1 MLRNRV
7 MVAAAA
13 LVIGLAGYAT
23 PAAAAAA
30 AAAAAPDP
38 YGRVLNIL
46 PPGQS
51 GGINAA
57 ELATV
62 LLGDPV
68 NRVAIDGKNAP
79 PNFANQLEMY
89 DTLGTQDRGQI
100 AGADLSKYYK
110 DAGFEPDTVVRQA
123 RPKSGV
129 TIRWD
134 SFGVPYIKGTTR
146 TDVAW
151 GAGYAG
157 TIDRMFLQDVLRH
170 AGAARAA
177 EFLGGT
183 DANIAM
189 DQEQLRTA
197 PYTDAEAAAQIERA
211 ADRYGAEGHDLL
223 AVADAYLAGINAAQD
238 HLCPLGLPTGLDC
251 PAEYVALGKKPARW
265 TRADLA
271 YVASLVGGI
280 FGKGGGGEYANGL
293 WLQRLR
299 QRFGDAEARRVYDD
313 LRAKNDPEAPTTATV
328 QFPYGGSGG
337 IDPDRPGV
345 ALPDL
350 GGPTAPGSGA
360 TAAGDLPPLDDLLG
374 KGQLPALPGRLD
386 TPFGT
391 LDLRLSG
398 GGMSNAAVVGAS
410 RSHSGHPVA
419 VFGPQTG
426 YFAPQLLTEQ
436 VLDGPG
442 VKARGVAFA
451 GVNMVV
457 QLGRGADYA
466 WSATSASS
474 DNVDTVAERL
484 CNMDGSPATVQSQ
497 AYLKDGVCTPL
508 DVRTHTETVLPN
520 PTAPGLPRQLS
531 FQVVRTD
538 HGVVQ
543 LRTTVGGGTPV
554 AIVLQRSTYQH
565 EVDSVMG
572 FARVNDPG
580 FVRDAASFQR
590 AMDGVDYTFNWFY
603 ADNRDIAYFGSG
615 LLPERSPDVE
625 YDLPRWGDARY
636 DWQGFL
642 PFDGHARQINP
653 PTGYLASWN
662 NKQAPGFSA
671 ADNNWGYGPIYRSLA
686 LSDRLAAA
694 GDVTPESLAGL
705 VEEAAT
711 VDSRARYTLPM
722 LLDAVGD
729 DPSVA
734 PAVALL
740 RAWLADGAH
749 RVDRDRDGSYDH
761 QAAIALFDAWW
772 EAAAKATLRG
782 GLGGLVDNLPQ
793 ALDDHPRQGLGSSW
807 NDVAWYGYV
816 SKDLR
821 QLLGQQVT
829 GPWHRSYCG
838 DGALA
843 ACRQSLRDSL
853 AAAASGLLQT
863 QGKTS
868 VAELTYDKHI
878 DDIRSV
884 AAGVVGVRPID
895 WQNRPTFQQV
905 VTFTAH
911 RP

>member
-1 MLRNRV
+1 VRPNRV
-7 MVAAAA
+7 LVTVAAAVIC
-13 LVIGLAGYAT
+13 LVVSAT
-23 PAAAAAA
+23 PANATT
-30 AAAAAPDP
+30 DP
-38 YGRVLNIL
+38 YGRVLNVL

-57 ELATV
+57 ELALV
-62 LLGDPV
+62 VLGDPQG
-68 NRVAIDGKNAP
+68 RVAVDGRNAP

-89 DTLGTQDRGQI
+89 DALGRLDPGQI
-100 AGADLSKYYK
+100 ADADLTKYYK
-110 DAGFEPDTVVRQA
+110 EAGFEPDKVVRQM
-123 RPKSGV
+123 RPKAGV

-134 SFGVPYIKGTTR
+134 SFGVPYIKGATR
-146 TDVAW
+146 ADVAW

-183 DANIAM
+183 EANIAM

-197 PYTDAEAAAQIERA
+197 PYTEQEAAVQIERA
-211 ADRYGAEGHDLL
+211 AERYGAEGNELL
-223 AVADAYLAGINAAQD
+223 AAADAYLAGINAAQNM
-238 HLCPLGLPTGLDC
+238 LCPLGLPTGLDC
-251 PAEYVALGKKPARW
+251 PAEYLALGKRPERW
-265 TRADLA
+265 DRADLA
-271 YVASLVGGI
+271 YVSSLVGGI
-280 FGKGGGGEYANGL
+280 FGKGGGGEHTNAL

-299 QRFGDAEARRVYDD
+299 QRFGDAEARKVYDD

-328 QFPYGGSGG
+328 AFPYGGSGG

-360 TAAGDLPPLDDLLG
+360 PVTGTAAATGSAAVTGGAPSLADV
-374 KGQLPALPGRLD
+374 PGRLD
-386 TPFGT
+386 APFGT
-391 LDLRLSG
+391 VDLRPSAR
-398 GGMSNAAVVGAS
+398 GMSNAALVAAD
-410 RSHSGHPVA
+410 RTRSGHPVA

-451 GVNMVV
+451 GTNLVV
-457 QLGRGADYA
+457 QIGRGADYA

-474 DNVDTVAERL
+474 DNVDTVVERL
-484 CNMDGSPATVQSQ
+484 CNMDGSPATVRSE
-497 AYLKDGVCTPL
+497 AYLKGGVCTPM
-508 DVRTHTETVLPN
+508 DIRTHTETVLPN
-520 PTAPGLPRQLS
+520 PVAPGAPRQLR
-531 FQVVRTD
+531 FQVLRTD

-543 LRTTVGGGTPV
+543 LRTTAGGTPV
-554 AIVLQRSTYQH
+554 AIVLQRSTFQH
-565 EVDSVMG
+565 EVDSVVG

-580 FVRDAASFQR
+580 VVRDAASFQR
-590 AMDGVDYTFNWFY
+590 AMHGVDYTFNWFY
-603 ADNRDIAYFGSG
+603 VDHRDIAYFGSG
-615 LLPERSPDVE
+615 LLPQRAAEVD

-642 PFDGHARQINP
+642 PFEDHARQVNP
-653 PTGYLASWN
+653 PTGYLVSWN

-671 ADNNWGYGPIYRSLA
+671 ADNVWGYGPIYRSLA
-686 LSDRLAAA
+686 LSDRIAAA
-694 GDVTPESLAGL
+694 RDVTPESLAGL
-705 VEEAAT
+705 VQDAAT

-722 LLDAVGD
+722 LLDTVGD
-729 DPSVA
+729 DPTVA
-734 PAVALL
+734 DTVELL

-772 EAAAKATLRG
+772 EEAAKATLRG
-782 GLGGLVDNLPQ
+782 GLGAVIDDLPKT
-793 ALDDHPRQGLGSSW
+793 LDDHPRQGLGSAW
-807 NDVAWYGYV
+807 NNVAWYGYV

-821 QLLGQQVT
+821 QLLGQPVN
-829 GPWHRSYCG
+829 GRWHRSYCG

-843 ACRQSLRDSL
+843 ACGDALRTAL
-853 AAAASGLLQT
+853 ADTESKLMQV
-863 QGKTS
+863 QGKTA
-868 VAELTYDKHI
+868 VRELTYDKHI
-878 DDIRSV
+878 DDIRSA

-905 VTFTAH
+905 VTFTQH

>member
-1 MLRNRV
+1 VRRNKV
-7 MVAAAA
+7 VVAMAAV
-13 LVIGLAGYAT
+13 VIGLAGAT
-23 PAAAAAA
+23 TSAEAEAAAAA
-30 AAAAAPDP
+30 DP
-38 YGRVLNIL
+38 YGQVLNIL

-57 ELATV
+57 ELAAV

-68 NRVAIDGKNAP
+68 GRVAVDGRNAP
-79 PNFANQLEMY
+79 RNFADQLEMY
-89 DTLGTQDRGQI
+89 DALGRLDPSQI
-100 AGADLSKYYK
+100 AGADLSAYYK
-110 DAGFEPDTVVRQA
+110 DAGFEPDTVVRQL
-123 RPKSGV
+123 RPRSGV

-134 SFGVPYIKGTTR
+134 SFGVPYIKGATR
-146 TDVAW
+146 ADVAW

-157 TIDRMFLQDVLRH
+157 TLDRMFLQDVLRH

-189 DQEQLRTA
+189 DQQQLRTA
-197 PYTDAEAAAQIERA
+197 PYTEQEAAAQIERA
-211 ADRYGAEGHDLL
+211 ADRYGAEGRELL
-223 AVADAYLAGINAAQD
+223 TVADAYLAGINAAQD
-238 HLCPLGLPTGLDC
+238 RLCPLGLPTGLDC

-265 TRADLA
+265 GRADLA

-280 FGKGGGGEYANGL
+280 FGKGGGGEYANAL
-293 WLQRLR
+293 WFQRLR
-299 QRFGDAEARRVYDD
+299 QRFGAAEARRVYDD

-328 QFPYGGSGG
+328 GFPYGGSGG

-360 TAAGDLPPLDDLLG
+360 TAAGASPALDDLLG
-374 KGQLPALPGRLD
+374 HGALPALPGRLD

-398 GGMSNAAVVGAS
+398 GGMSNAALVAADRS
-410 RSHSGHPVA
+410 RSGHPVA

-442 VKARGVAFA
+442 VKARGAAFA

-484 CNMDGSPATVQSQ
+484 CNMDGSPATVGSQ

-520 PTAPGLPRQLS
+520 ATAPGPPKQLR
-531 FQVVRTD
+531 FQVMRTD

-543 LRTTVGGGTPV
+543 LRTTVGGTPV
-554 AIVLQRSTYQH
+554 AVVLQRSTYQH
-565 EVDSVMG
+565 EVDSIVG

-580 FVRDAASFQR
+580 YVRDAASFQQ
-590 AMDGVDYTFNWFY
+590 AMNGVDYTFNWFY
-603 ADNRDIAYFGSG
+603 ADDKDIAYFGSG
-615 LLPERSPDVE
+615 LLPERSPEVE

-636 DWQGFL
+636 DWRGVL

-662 NKQAPGFSA
+662 NKQAPAFSA
-671 ADNNWGYGPIYRSLA
+671 ADNVWGYGPVYRSLA
-686 LSDRLAAA
+686 LSDRLAGA
-694 GDVTPESLAGL
+694 GDVTPASLAGL
-705 VEEAAT
+705 VEDAAT
-711 VDSRARYTLPM
+711 VDSRAFYTLPM
-722 LLDAVGD
+722 LLDAVGED
-729 DPSVA
+729 QGEPSTDA
-734 PAVALL
+734 AVALL

-761 QAAIALFDAWW
+761 QAAIAIFDAWW

-782 GLGGLVDNLPQ
+782 GLGGLVDDLPQ
-793 ALDDHPRQGLGSSW
+793 ALDDHPRLGLGSSW

-821 QLLGQQVT
+821 QLLGGQVT
-829 GPWHRSYCG
+829 GRWHRSYCG
-838 DGALA
+838 DGAPA
-843 ACRQSLRDSL
+843 ACRKSLRESL
-853 AAAASGLLQT
+853 AAAVAGLSRT
-863 QGKTS
+863 QGSTS
-868 VAELTYDKHI
+868 VTAFTYDKHI

-905 VTFTAH
+905 AAFTGH